1 MSFGDSVRYCLNNYA
16 NFNGRA
22 SRPQFW
28 WFWLFT
34 FIVSAIPSIIGQI
47 FIVAGRPPTPF
58 DDGIVL
64 FSIIGWLLYIVG
76 VIISLAFIV
85 PLLAAGSR
93 RLHDRGLSGWLQL
106 LLLLSFC
113 FGIGFI
119 ILAIFWALPG
129 TPGPNQY
136 GESAA

>member
-1 MSFGDSVRYCLNNYA
+1 MIFSVL
-16 NFNGRA
+16 G
-22 SRPQFW
+22 W
-28 WFWLFT
+28 
-34 FIVSAIPSIIGQI
+34 IIY
-47 FIVAGRPPTPF
+47 
-58 DDGIVL
+58 VL
-64 FSIIGWLLYIVG
+64 GL
-76 VIISLAFIV
+76 IISLAFIV
-85 PLLAAGSR
+85 PLLAAGCR

-119 ILAIFWALPG
+119 ILAVFWALPG

>member
-1 MSFGDSVRYCLNNYA
+1 MSFSQATRYCLNHYA
-16 NFNGRA
+16 DFTGRA

-47 FIVAGRPPTPF
+47 FIVIGRPPNDF
-58 DDGIVL
+58 EDGIMIFSVL
-64 FSIIGWLLYIVG
+64 GWIIYVLGL
-76 VIISLAFIV
+76 IISLAFIV
-85 PLLAAGSR
+85 PLLAAGCR

-119 ILAIFWALPG
+119 ILAVFWALPG